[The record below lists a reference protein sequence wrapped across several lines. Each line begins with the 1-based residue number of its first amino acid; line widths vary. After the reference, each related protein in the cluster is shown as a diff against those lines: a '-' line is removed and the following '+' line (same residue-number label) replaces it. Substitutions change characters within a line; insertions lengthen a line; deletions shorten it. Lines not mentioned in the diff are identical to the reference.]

1 MAVDFDFSD
10 LTPQTATVEIGGR
23 SFVLKEATE
32 DQAVKFKN
40 MSAKAAK
47 FKDGDL
53 TGIEGAANVEP
64 YLLSLCMVEIDPDG
78 KEKPVLESFVRTL
91 PSRVVSPLFDWV
103 RDASGLGGKDTVE
116 SIDKKLAELTK
127 KRAEL
132 VKGGDGPKG
141 LPSGSETTST

>member
-1 MAVDFDFSD
+1 MTPFDFDFSD
-10 LTPQTATVEIGGR
+10 LTPKTATVSFQGR

-64 YLLSLCMVEIDPDG
+64 FLLSLTMVELIDG
-78 KEKPVLESFVRTL
+78 KEMPVQESFVRTL

-103 RDASGLGGKDTVE
+103 RDASGLGGKETLE
-116 SIDKKLAELTK
+116 SVNKKLADLEK
-127 KRAEL
+127 KKAEL
-132 VKGGDGPKG
+132 IKEGNGQA
-141 LPSGSETTST
+141 